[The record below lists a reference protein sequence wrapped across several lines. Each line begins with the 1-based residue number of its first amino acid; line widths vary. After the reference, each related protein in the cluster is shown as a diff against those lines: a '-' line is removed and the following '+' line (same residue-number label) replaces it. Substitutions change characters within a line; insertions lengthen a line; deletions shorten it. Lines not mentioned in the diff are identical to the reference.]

1 MIPLPL
7 PQRSQQTINEDLNK
21 DVHPITIRQV
31 LKDTRWY
38 QSQVARGKATISKI
52 NQKEKIKFAVD
63 YVAKEIIFFGTLF
76 KGNNKR

>member
-31 LKDTRWY
+31 LKDTR
-38 QSQVARGKATISKI
+38 
-52 NQKEKIKFAVD
+52 
-63 YVAKEIIFFGTLF
+63 
-76 KGNNKR
+76 